1 MANLD
6 CQKIRDCSGNDFKRK
21 VYNVTAYKSGV
32 TLGLIHSTA
41 STKRSHRVTLTG
53 DSWLVLGIAK

>member
-21 VYNVTAYKSGV
+21 VYNVTAYKSGI
-32 TLGLIHSTA
+32 TLGFINSTA
-41 STKRSHRVTLTG
+41 TRQKSHRVSLIDG
-53 DSWLVLGIAK
+53 SWLVLGILK

>member
-32 TLGLIHSTA
+32 TTGFINSTL
-41 STKRSHRVTLTG
+41 TRKKSHRVSLIG
-53 DSWLVLGIAK
+53 DSWLVLGVAK

>member
-1 MANLD
+1 MVNLD

-32 TLGLIHSTA
+32 TTGLINSTL
-41 STKRSHRVTLTG
+41 TRKKSHRVSLIG
-53 DSWLVLGIAK
+53 GSWIVLGAVK